1 MQVVYKN
8 QVYELQREVEV
19 AKKTAQEDK
28 NHIIELLKDQ
38 NNIKVNFTK
47 IVQKNQFQQA
57 ALLKVRDDCAK
68 LDKEALAQNKLI
80 GVYQR
85 DANVL
90 NLEKEKR
97 GKEALQAMQKYYHL
111 TEEIKLKDN
120 LISEFQKKTLEAE
133 AK

>member
-19 AKKTAQEDK
+19 AKKQAQEDK

-47 IVQKNQFQQA
+47 IVQKNQSQQA
-57 ALLKVRDDCAK
+57 DLLKVRDDCAK
-68 LDKEALAQNKLI
+68 LDKEALDQNKQI
-80 GVYQR
+80 GIFQR